1 MFGGGVHPYRSA
13 DEVGVMVDQHH
24 DKTEV
29 VVHPQRV
36 IERLRAERSSA
47 SRFNGWLADHLVGL
61 AGTMAF
67 FYVLCAILAAWTFW
81 QAAIDGNNGFDPFPF
96 AFLFFVL
103 GGIMQSLFVPTM
115 LVAANRA
122 TERDRIKDEA
132 DHRAARHMYEI
143 NDEQLQILLAL
154 KARLLDSQAGSTAS

>member
-1 MFGGGVHPYRSA
+1 MPTMPAPPPAHAGH
-13 DEVGVMVDQHH
+13 
-24 DKTEV
+24 
-29 VVHPQRV
+29 V
-36 IERLRAERSSA
+36 IEALRRERTGA

-67 FYVLCAILAAWTFW
+67 FYLLCAILGGWTLW
-81 QAAIDGNNGFDPFPF
+81 QAGVEANKGFDPFPF

-122 TERDRIKDEA
+122 TERQRIKDEI
-132 DHRAARHMYEI
+132 DHRDATHMYEV
-143 NDEQLQILLAL
+143 NDEQL
-154 KARLLDSQAGSTAS
+154 RLLRLLIDRATATT